1 MNAVIEPLCKPHI
14 KTENARTV
22 LNVDELYKVT
32 VHKTVHKFYITD
44 VQLVFKF
51 KMQTT
56 EPQGRKGS
64 IRLKS
69 RFMRKILKGTLTE
82 KIILGTTITYEQ

>member
-1 MNAVIEPLCKPHI
+1 MEPLCKPHI
-14 KTENARTV
+14 KTESARRV
-22 LNVDELYKVT
+22 LNVDEIYKDT
-32 VHKTVHKFYITD
+32 VQKTVYKFYNRD

-56 EPQGRKGS
+56 EPQGKKSS

-69 RFMRKILKGTLTE
+69 CFMRKINSKGL
-82 KIILGTTITYEQ
+82 